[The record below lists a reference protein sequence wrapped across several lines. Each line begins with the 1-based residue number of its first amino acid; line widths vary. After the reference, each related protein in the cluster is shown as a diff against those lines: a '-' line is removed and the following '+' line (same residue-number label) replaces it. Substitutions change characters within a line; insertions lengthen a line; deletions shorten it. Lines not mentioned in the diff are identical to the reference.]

1 VTKSAADQL
10 PPVHPK
16 QALLPGAL
24 PEADALKAEN
34 ERLRAAL
41 AEAVACVVWYGTR
54 ANWHRRLDGKDKEQP
69 AAAYE
74 KRADPGQECLTRLE
88 TILSPCDED
97 GPELRAI
104 AETVSKAVVR

>member
-24 PEADALKAEN
+24 PEADALKCEN

-41 AEAVACVVWYGTR
+41 ADAVACVVWYGTR
-54 ANWHRRLDGKDKEQP
+54 ANWHRKMDGKDKDQP

-74 KRADPGQECLTRLE
+74 KRADPGQECLVRLE
-88 TILSPCDED
+88 TTLAPRGED
-97 GPELRAI
+97 GPELRAL